1 VTSLLATEATDTG
14 FQLPEISHLFEFP
27 AWADGG
33 LFGDG
38 SLLAFNRTAML
49 YLLAALLTIG
59 LAMAAFRNPKV
70 VPGKLQAGMEAAVD
84 FVKNGIIGAIIGP
97 EGMRYLPLLFSLFLF
112 IFVNNLFEVIPGIN
126 FPTTSRMALP
136 AFLSLTIYFLF
147 IFVGVKAQGVKYFWN
162 AVSVPGVPKAMLIL
176 IVPIEFVSTFML
188 RPFTLAVRLF
198 ANMMAGHILLTVVFL
213 ASNYSLIDFH
223 SLYEGGVPEIA
234 AHGWIQ
240 FALGI
245 PIFIGAVALVGFEIL
260 VGSLQAYIFT
270 MLAAVYISG
279 SLSPEH

>member
-1 VTSLLATEATDTG
+1 MISLLATEAGEG
-14 FQLPEISHLFEFP
+14 FELPPINELFEFP
-27 AWADGG
+27 AYMFEDT
-33 LFGDG
+33 LF
-38 SLLAFNRTAML
+38 AWNRTAML
-49 YLLAALLTIG
+49 YLLAALITIG
-59 LAMAAFRNPKV
+59 LALWAFSNPKV
-70 VPGKLQAGMEAAVD
+70 IPGKVQGAMEAAVE
-84 FVKNGIIGAIIGP
+84 FVKDGIIGAIIGP
-97 EGMRYLPLLFSLFLF
+97 EGYRYLPLLFSLFLF
-112 IFVNNLFEVIPGIN
+112 IFINNLFEVIPFIN

-136 AFLSLTIYFLF
+136 AMLALMIYFLF
-147 IFVGVKAQGVKYFWN
+147 IFVGVKAQGAKYFWN
-162 AVSVPGVPKAMLIL
+162 AVSVPGVPKLMLIL
-176 IVPIEFVSTFML
+176 IVPIEFVSTFLL

-213 ASNYSLIDFH
+213 ASNYSLVDFH
-223 SLYEGGVPEIA
+223 SLYTEGFGSIEIA

-245 PIFIGAVALVGFEIL
+245 PIFVGAAALVGFEIL

>member
-1 VTSLLATEATDTG
+1 MTSLLATEAGGG
-14 FQLPEISHLFEFP
+14 FELPPINELFEFP

-38 SLLAFNRTAML
+38 SLLAFNRTAFL
-49 YLLAALLTIG
+49 YLLAAAITIG
-59 LAMAAFRNPKV
+59 LVMAAFGNPKL

-84 FVKNGIIGAIIGP
+84 FVKNSIIGAIIGP
-97 EGMRYLPLLFSLFLF
+97 EGMRYLPLLFSLFIF
-112 IFVNNLFEVIPGIN
+112 IFINNLFEVIPFIN

-136 AFLSLTIYFLF
+136 ALLSLTVYFIF
-147 IFVGVKAQGVKYFWN
+147 IFVGVKAQGPKYFWN
-162 AVSVPGVPKAMLIL
+162 AVSVPGVPKLMLIL
-176 IVPIEFVSTFML
+176 IVPIEFVSTFLL

-213 ASNYSLIDFH
+213 ASSYNLIDVH
-223 SLYEGGVPEIA
+223 SVFEGGGIT
-234 AHGWIQ
+234 
-240 FALGI
+240 FAPQGLWPAFLGI
-245 PIFIGAVALVGFEIL
+245 FIFVGAVALVGFEIL